1 MPKTSD
7 LNNVWKTLK
16 EVDLRPLKEQALR
29 GVQIVLLGA
38 KGSGRHT
45 LAEQM
50 RRDPGRPD
58 IHTEAPV
65 KILDLEQADQAV
77 GSDLVILVVDAHKA
91 DFKEELN
98 ILQTLM
104 NAGIKTLLFA
114 NTFRADDSSAAI
126 TPWSEWR
133 RKYIVQGS
141 ALEGEFLHRH
151 FAAATV
157 ELAPQ
162 LAMALGRDFPLFRH
176 AAATYLIND
185 ACLSNAAYSLT
196 TGLAQIIPVFDI
208 PLTVTDM
215 IVLSKTQAFLAYKLG
230 LTVGFSTNWQDYLKE
245 FGGVLGGG
253 FLLRQLARSLVGL
266 IPVWGILPKVAISYA
281 GTYVVGHTILQWY
294 LTGRHLSK
302 GQMRDLYRRA
312 FLRGKTAT
320 RPLLKKRSEGGEG
333 KQRASKTRKRALA
346 VGEETKNCPTC
357 GESNRIQANFCQNC
371 GYVFGAPGKEAETNS
386 SENPDSSLRSE

>member
-1 MPKTSD
+1 MPKASELT
-7 LNNVWKTLK
+7 NVWKTIK
-16 EVDLRPLKEQALR
+16 EVDLRPLQEQALR
-29 GVQIVLLGA
+29 GVQIALLGD
-38 KGSGRHT
+38 KCSGRHT

-50 RRDPGRPD
+50 RQDPRRPD
-58 IHTEAPV
+58 IRTEAPV
-65 KILDLEQADQAV
+65 KILDLEQAEQAV
-77 GSDLVILVVDAHKA
+77 GSDLVILVVDARKA
-91 DFKEELN
+91 DFKEELS

-114 NTFRADDSSAAI
+114 NTFPVDDSSTAI

-230 LTVGFSTNWQDYLKE
+230 LTVGYSTNWQDYLKE

-253 FLLRQLARSLVGL
+253 FVLRQLARSLVGL
-266 IPVWGILPKVAISYA
+266 IPVWGILPKVAIAYA

-294 LTGRHLSK
+294 LTGRHLTK

-312 FLRGKTAT
+312 FIRGKTAT

-333 KQRASKTRKRALA
+333 KQRASKTRKRALPA
-346 VGEETKNCPTC
+346 GGETKNCPTC
-357 GESNRIQANFCQNC
+357 GESNRIHANFCQNC
-371 GYVFGAPGKEAETNS
+371 GYVFGAPGEEAETNS
-386 SENPDSSLRSE
+386 SEYPDSSLPG